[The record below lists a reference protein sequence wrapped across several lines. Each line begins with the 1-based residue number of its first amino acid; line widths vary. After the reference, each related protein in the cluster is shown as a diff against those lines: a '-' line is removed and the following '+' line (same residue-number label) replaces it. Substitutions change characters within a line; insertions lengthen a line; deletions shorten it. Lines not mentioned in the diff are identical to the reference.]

1 MTVAQLLAIPEV
13 QTLFWVA
20 VAGFWVT
27 HMPAALPPALAAR
40 LPAAL
45 QALAGNWGNAKNTQA
60 PTGPA
65 SPLAAFALTVLAAAI
80 AALPALVQP
89 VPPVTAAVVVPAPQG
104 LALPVTPTT
113 LPEVVTP

>member
-1 MTVAQLLAIPEV
+1 MTLAQVLAIPEV
-13 QTLFWVA
+13 QTLLWTGVA
-20 VAGFWVT
+20 YVWLT
-27 HMPAALPPALAAR
+27 HLPAALPPALAAR
-40 LPAAL
+40 LPAAV

-65 SPLAAFALTVLAAAI
+65 SPLASIALTALAIGLAS
-80 AALPALVQP
+80 LPALVPAAPQP
-89 VPPVTAAVVVPAPQG
+89 APVVAVPVPQG